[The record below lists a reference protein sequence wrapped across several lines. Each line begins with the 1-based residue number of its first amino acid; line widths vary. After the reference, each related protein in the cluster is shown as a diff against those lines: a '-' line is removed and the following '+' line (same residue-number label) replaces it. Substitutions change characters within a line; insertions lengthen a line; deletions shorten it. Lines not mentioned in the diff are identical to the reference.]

1 MQIQWRRDESRVTL
15 YRRWTREE
23 RLFSAFFVTYFFF
36 RKTSCTLLSHWNVQ
50 NDAVLPLKSQQRS
63 PYRRFY
69 QKISSAK
76 LSFFSFRATAALRK
90 YTYSTVTCHRR
101 PGCQARSL
109 AVAGAKPFLFINLF
123 TANWL
128 YYSLGITDITW
139 SYPNFYSLNQQDSNI
154 FFYACFSLFRSN
166 SNVLG
171 ALFAGV
177 RWYLPPGLW
186 LPHTV

>member
-1 MQIQWRRDESRVTL
+1 MR
-15 YRRWTREE
+15 TRPLGGKTIFSIF
-23 RLFSAFFVTYFFF
+23 RNVFLFQKNQLHSAF
-36 RKTSCTLLSHWNVQ
+36 
-50 NDAVLPLKSQQRS
+50 PLKR
-63 PYRRFY
+63 PKRCILPENL
-69 QKISSAK
+69 ISK
-76 LSFFSFRATAALRK
+76 TLPFFSFRATAALRK

-109 AVAGAKPFLFINLF
+109 AVAGAKPFLSINLF

-128 YYSLGITDITW
+128 YHSLGITW
-139 SYPNFYSLNQQDSNI
+139 SYTNIYSLNQQDSNI
-154 FFYACFSLFRSN
+154 FFYACFLLFRSN